1 MVTRKVKRATRV
13 RTDNTT
19 DDTTVVLGAP
29 VVIKIGKGKKKKTSG
44 SSKAARRLES
54 YEKHL
59 SRAARRVSRGVRNG
73 VDTYIDNRNRS
84 ERRRRDGAIVDLCT
98 NLAKGTARAISESSP
113 ILTDYARAMNTKRMR
128 KAIRQYLRPIPVVL

>member
-1 MVTRKVKRATRV
+1 MVTRKVKGAARV
-13 RTDNTT
+13 RTGSTT
-19 DDTTVVLGAP
+19 ADTAVVLGAP
-29 VVIKIGKGKKKKTSG
+29 VVIKIGKGKKKKKRG

-84 ERRRRDGAIVDLCT
+84 ERKRRDGAIVDLCQ

-113 ILTDYARAMNTKRMR
+113 ILTDYARALNTKRCR
-128 KAIRQYLRPIPVVL
+128 KQIRQFLRPIPVVL

>member
-29 VVIKIGKGKKKKTSG
+29 IVIKIGNKKKKKKG

-59 SRAARRVSRGVRNG
+59 SRSARRISRGVKNG

-84 ERRRRDGAIVDLCT
+84 ERKRRDGAIVDLCQ

-113 ILTDYARAMNTKRMR
+113 ILTDYARAMNTKQMR
-128 KAIRQYLRPIPVVL
+128 KQIRQFLRPIPVVL